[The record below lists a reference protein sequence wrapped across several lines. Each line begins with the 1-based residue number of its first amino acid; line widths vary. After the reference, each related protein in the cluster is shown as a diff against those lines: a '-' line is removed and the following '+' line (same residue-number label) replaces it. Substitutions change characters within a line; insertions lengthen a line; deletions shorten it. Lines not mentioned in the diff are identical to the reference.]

1 MKRQRFIAWLKH
13 AFAVDL
19 PGAAEPTARQAEV
32 IDRVCRA
39 IVARRLT
46 VPAIVA
52 LETARPL
59 NYVTAQAAVF
69 LEPVVASVVNA
80 EAYRE
85 FAKFL
90 ERRGAVEYLTSR
102 IEAAEAGAARRKG
115 VPRAGDGPS
124 AT

>member
-1 MKRQRFIAWLKH
+1 MRKSGMLAWLKH
-13 AFAVDL
+13 AFAVDA
-19 PGAAEPTARQAEV
+19 PGPAEPTVHQAEV

-46 VPAIVA
+46 IPAVVA

-69 LEPVVASVVNA
+69 LEPVVASVVSA
-80 EAYRE
+80 EGYRE

-90 ERRGAVEYLTSR
+90 ERRGAVEYIVRR
-102 IEAAEAGAARRKG
+102 IEAEATERAKAQKNPTGKG
-115 VPRAGDGPS
+115 
-124 AT
+124 